1 MKLLICVS
9 LVMSSIGLLVE
20 GNMLGAPA
28 GACDSLSPNPTAHG
42 AQPQTSDVP
51 YTISLMPFYNAN
63 DSSFTYYPGRTY
75 TCKLR
80 ISCTESSVLLVNCI
94 NSELNASLHAV
105 WYSAAGCS
113 WCRYLKKASTFAF
126 SFCSGDH

>member
-1 MKLLICVS
+1 
-9 LVMSSIGLLVE
+9 
-20 GNMLGAPA
+20 MLGAPA

-51 YTISLMPFYNAN
+51 YTISLMPFYNASDN
-63 DSSFTYYPGRTY
+63 TFTFYPGRTY
-75 TCKLR
+75 ISKLR

-105 WYSAAGCS
+105 
-113 WCRYLKKASTFAF
+113 
-126 SFCSGDH
+126 